1 MQTFD
6 FKKNVERALKAV
18 FIVVMTTF
26 ALVWINQ
33 SALERY
39 WQQMYHQS
47 APWTRLQGH
56 YVWDL
61 GGYLLEGGTSAG
73 ETMWLHIQGNHL
85 VDIGDP
91 IEPTESVKEAMAG
104 SVESPQGFQVGL
116 HFINGYLHPVV
127 GLSAPFPELL
137 NRHHLVAV
145 RMSLKSI
152 PEQGVEQVAVKK
164 TAKSVI
170 ELAKGD
176 AVFFV
181 GDSLMQ
187 GVAPV
192 LQSQLTKNYGI
203 ESLNLSKQSTGL
215 AYPKFFNWPE
225 TVRNTLKTH
234 PNIRLMVVFLGPND
248 PWDMPPEGGGGG
260 RYLRFT
266 SPEWEAQYRKR
277 IQDILITAEEYH
289 VDVIWIGPPNMRKEK
304 LSDGVH
310 YLSGLYQS
318 EVTQAGQVWL
328 SANIIFKYQDNTYS
342 DYIGDNSSNIKLR
355 SGDGIHFTYKGQKIL
370 ADTVLSMI
378 KFNAAPDE
386 KPEAQE
392 EIHHETTKIPVVAP

>member
-6 FKKNVERALKAV
+6 FTENVERALKVV
-18 FIVVMTTF
+18 FIVVITTF
-26 ALVWINQ
+26 ALIWINQ

-47 APWTRLQGH
+47 APWAKLQGH
-56 YVWDL
+56 YAWDL
-61 GGYLLEGGTSAG
+61 GGYLFEGGMSAS
-73 ETMWLHIQGNHL
+73 ETMWLHIQGNHI
-85 VDIGDP
+85 VETV
-91 IEPTESVKEAMAG
+91 EPSEAVKETMTS
-104 SVESPQGFQVGL
+104 SVECPQGFQVGL
-116 HFINGYLHPVV
+116 HFINGYLHPAV
-127 GLSAPFPELL
+127 GLPVLFPELL
-137 NRHHLVAV
+137 NRHHPVVA
-145 RMSLKSI
+145 RASLKSNLE
-152 PEQGVEQVAVKK
+152 PGVEQVAVKK
-164 TAKSVI
+164 TPKTVI

-192 LQSQLTKNYGI
+192 IQSQLTKSYSI
-203 ESLNLSKQSTGL
+203 ESINLSKQSTGL

-266 SPEWEAQYRKR
+266 SPEWEVQYRRR
-277 IQDILITAEEYH
+277 IQDILLTAEEH
-289 VDVIWIGPPNMRKEK
+289 QVDVIWIGPPNMRKEK

-310 YLSGLYQS
+310 YLSSLYQS
-318 EVTQAGQVWL
+318 EVIQAGQVWL
-328 SANIIFKYQDNTYS
+328 SANIIFKYQGNTYS

-370 ADTVLSMI
+370 ADAVLSMI
-378 KFNAAPDE
+378 KFNAASDE

-392 EIHHETTKIPVVAP
+392 ETHHETTKVPVVAQ